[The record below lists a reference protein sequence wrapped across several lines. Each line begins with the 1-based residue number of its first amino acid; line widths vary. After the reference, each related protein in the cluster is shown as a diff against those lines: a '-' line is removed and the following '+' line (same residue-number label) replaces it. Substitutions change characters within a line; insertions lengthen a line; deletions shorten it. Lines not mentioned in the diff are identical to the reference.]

1 MKLSSNYLL
10 FATLVKFK
18 KDIKLAFYK
27 EYVEPLEIEHD
38 SLLEENKQLRHKI
51 KCLKKSIENSDYA
64 RLREQNK
71 KLIKER
77 DMYKRMYLDAKDRK
91 WKYG

>member
-10 FATLVKFK
+10 FATLAKFK
-18 KDIKLAFYK
+18 RDIKLAFYK

-38 SLLEENKQLRHKI
+38 SLLEENKELRHKI
-51 KCLKKSIENSDYA
+51 RCLTESVLNKENT
-64 RLREQNK
+64 RLREQNL

-91 WKYG
+91 